1 MFVQI
6 QPNKAVCNMG
16 CRNYVE
22 LLEIPAGS
30 IDPGEGPEEAVRR
43 EMREELNVDVE
54 VGAEIFEEIL
64 AVASGKKTKSEQYG
78 IGDEE
83 FVPWPIGPTL

>member
-1 MFVQI
+1 VQ
-6 QPNKAVCNMG
+6 
-16 CRNYVE
+16 
-22 LLEIPAGS
+22 
-30 IDPGEGPEEAVRR
+30 
-43 EMREELNVDVE
+43 E